1 MVAKRG
7 GGHVGGVGL
16 TVGRS
21 KREEIYIYIQMGFP
35 SGTGGKEP
43 AAEAGDT

>member
-1 MVAKRG
+1 MLRG
-7 GGHVGGVGL
+7 GQEGWGGETG
-16 TVGRS
+16 GRS